1 MTIIIPG
8 MLLPFRRVYSLSKQ
22 NSKSKPRKDPQKP
35 SEAAA
40 EVSVASV
47 ETPEKKNLIKERT
60 PEEKQKEYIEGI
72 IKAVVAAVL
81 GTIAGIM
88 YFRLYGVGED
98 KIWYAVFMIV
108 IGFTYFIQKFLYP
121 QLNINVKEFKLKDW
135 FFVEFIVLDFFL
147 VVWTLLLN
155 YKSS

>member
-1 MTIIIPG
+1 

-22 NSKSKPRKDPQKP
+22 NPKSKPRKEPAKLTG
-35 SEAAA
+35 AAT
-40 EVSVASV
+40 ETSVASV

-60 PEEKQKEYIEGI
+60 HEEKHKEYIDGI

-81 GTIAGIM
+81 GTIAGVI

-98 KIWYAVFMIV
+98 NIWYAVLMIV

-121 QLNINVKEFKLKDW
+121 QLKINVKEFKLKDW
-135 FFVEFIVLDFFL
+135 FFVEFIIVDFFL